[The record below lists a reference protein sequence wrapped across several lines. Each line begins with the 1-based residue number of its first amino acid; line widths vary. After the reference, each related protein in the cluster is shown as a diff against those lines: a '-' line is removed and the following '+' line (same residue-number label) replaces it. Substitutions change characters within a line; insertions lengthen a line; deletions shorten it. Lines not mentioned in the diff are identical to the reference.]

1 MNMLRKKL
9 KIYLSIAYSVLLLV
23 LISKNVASNEIAIE
37 IKGNKFTD
45 KDAIYSLIDVKPDKI
60 SEDYTNY
67 LLKELDNS
75 MLFESVTVEIVDSIY
90 VITIKEFSN
99 INKLYFTNNERLK
112 DEDLLEYAKELNLS
126 NTNPNT
132 INNFVDEIKKLYE
145 SFGYNNINIEYFE
158 KKYSDTNTSDVTFDI
173 VEGQI
178 TKINKIIFSGNNE
191 IESQELRQ
199 IIQSKTKTLINF
211 LANNNFKKF
220 AVEND
225 IRKIKNYYINNG
237 FINNQVSYQIEYLKN
252 NKVNIYFN
260 IKEGSIYYF
269 EDIQLID
276 NENIL
281 NNTLKNKI
289 DKFIDES
296 VEDNE
301 KFSSDKINN
310 LNKDISNLIF
320 EESINFFELSTLEKI
335 ENTKISIIFE
345 LQPIKPK
352 YANQINVY
360 GNSRTFDRVIRR
372 ELEISEG
379 DAVYKNQLNRIQKK
393 LRSLRLFKSVEVTES
408 QIDEDLVDININVEE
423 TQTGTFN
430 AGVSVGTI
438 DGVGVVAG
446 LSERNF
452 YGTGRSLKALINTTS
467 NKTQFTFETTDRLFY
482 ENNVDITYRSNY
494 KEEDFARASSYKLNT
509 FLTGLGVAYD
519 LNPKLRHSIDFDY
532 VIKDY
537 TVTDSSTVATSIG
550 NSEGENVSFVLRNNL
565 YYSTLNSLMLPK
577 DGNSLNYNNFI
588 ETPSSSSNGFVKN
601 IITLKNYNKI
611 NNNIISIQAQI
622 GNVISLNDNDILTDD
637 KFSLGGRWLRG
648 FDVYGAGPRNSRTSY
663 VGGNNIITTK
673 FDYSREITKNSDN
686 PLYINLFND
695 YGLLWENKTK
705 PTNNDNSLRSSFGF
719 GIKYYSIIGPIGFSW
734 GFPVMD
740 EEYDIKR
747 MFLFSVGNID

>member
-1 MNMLRKKL
+1 VR
-9 KIYLSIAYSVLLLV
+9 
-23 LISKNVASNEIAIE
+23 
-37 IKGNKFTD
+37 
-45 KDAIYSLIDVKPDKI
+45 
-60 SEDYTNY
+60 
-67 LLKELDNS
+67 
-75 MLFESVTVEIVDSIY
+75 
-90 VITIKEFSN
+90 
-99 INKLYFTNNERLK
+99 
-112 DEDLLEYAKELNLS
+112 
-126 NTNPNT
+126 
-132 INNFVDEIKKLYE
+132 
-145 SFGYNNINIEYFE
+145 
-158 KKYSDTNTSDVTFDI
+158 
-173 VEGQI
+173 
-178 TKINKIIFSGNNE
+178 
-191 IESQELRQ
+191 
-199 IIQSKTKTLINF
+199 
-211 LANNNFKKF
+211 
-220 AVEND
+220 
-225 IRKIKNYYINNG
+225 
-237 FINNQVSYQIEYLKN
+237 
-252 NKVNIYFN
+252 
-260 IKEGSIYYF
+260 
-269 EDIQLID
+269 
-276 NENIL
+276 
-281 NNTLKNKI
+281 
-289 DKFIDES
+289 
-296 VEDNE
+296 
-301 KFSSDKINN
+301 
-310 LNKDISNLIF
+310 
-320 EESINFFELSTLEKI
+320 
-335 ENTKISIIFE
+335 
-345 LQPIKPK
+345 
-352 YANQINVY
+352 
-360 GNSRTFDRVIRR
+360 
-372 ELEISEG
+372 EISM
-379 DAVYKNQLNRIQKK
+379 K
-393 LRSLRLFKSVEVTES
+393 
-408 QIDEDLVDININVEE
+408 LVDH
-423 TQTGTFN
+423 
-430 AGVSVGTI
+430 
-438 DGVGVVAG
+438 
-446 LSERNF
+446 
-452 YGTGRSLKALINTTS
+452 LKALINTTS
-467 NKTQFTFETTDRLFY
+467 NKTQFTFEQTDRLFY

-740 EEYDIKR
+740 EE
-747 MFLFSVGNID
+747 